1 MHGFRCGTDPACVL
15 TKQWIRFVE
24 WVYRRQVLFFLITV
38 AGVAAVT
45 LYGL

>member
-1 MHGFRCGTDPACVL
+1 VHGRRGGVDPPGFL

-24 WVYRRQVLFFLITV
+24 WVHRRQVLFFLITV
-38 AGVAAVT
+38 AVVAAVT